1 MNYNTF
7 LIRYGIEP
15 DNFKNKE
22 LIPQKTDT
30 GYMYYLEQET
40 NIERKCPNCNSTNV
54 CIKDYDK
61 VKINITVNEHITD
74 TLLIKK

>member
-22 LIPQKTDT
+22 SVPQKTNT
-30 GYMYYLEQET
+30 GYLYYLEQET
-40 NIERKCPNCNSTNV
+40 AIERKCPNCSSTK
-54 CIKDYDK
+54 CIYKR
-61 VKINITVNEHITD
+61 IF
-74 TLLIKK
+74 